1 MCETEYELL
10 DKSNSSFQRGA
21 DILNWLLLYGVL
33 MFFDV

>member
-1 MCETEYELL
+1 MCKTEYDPLG
-10 DKSNSSFQRGA
+10 KSNSSFQGGA